1 MQEESPLGEGIV
13 VFEESWES
21 GAQILVVDDVVTNV
35 ELMRLQLTRAGYQVV
50 TAFNGEQALETI
62 KKTLPDLIL
71 LDVMMPG
78 MNGFEVCAKLK
89 EDPHTQ
95 LIPVV
100 LVTALHEVEDR
111 IKGIEAGADD
121 FISKPFNRVELLT
134 RVKSLLR
141 IRKLYR
147 QLEKSYQEIEAKNAI
162 LTEELRMARHVQQHL
177 LPAEFPN
184 MNKLAF
190 EVTYRPTIEI
200 GGDFYDFIPIS
211 HDQIGIFLSDVSG
224 HGVSAAMLTMVIST
238 MMRSITQEAHE
249 PGLVLDQLNRQFG
262 KMVEGELTG
271 TFVTAFSVVINQST
285 GRIQYANAGHP
296 SPLLL
301 RGDGDAVEKLDTEGF
316 PLGLFDTAQYE
327 SREID
332 IKPGDKL
339 VLYTDGIYDVVD
351 EQKEIFGLSRFV
363 ALVEELRHLPAK
375 EMAKEIIARISAFAQ
390 NAPQPDDICLMVI
403 EHLR

>member
-1 MQEESPLGEGIV
+1 M
-13 VFEESWES
+13 FEETWES
-21 GAQILVVDDVVTNV
+21 SAQILVVDDVVTNV
-35 ELMRLQLTRAGYQVV
+35 ELMRLQLTRAGYQVL
-50 TAFNGEQALETI
+50 TAFNGEQALESI
-62 KKTLPDLIL
+62 KRTLPDLIL

-78 MNGFEVCAKLK
+78 MNGFEVCGKLK

-147 QLEKSYQEIEAKNAI
+147 QLEKSYQEIESKNAI

-177 LPAEFPN
+177 LPTGYPSMER
-184 MNKLAF
+184 LAF

-200 GGDFYDFIPIS
+200 GGDFYDFITVNK
-211 HDQIGIFLSDVSG
+211 DEIGVFVSDVSG

-238 MMRSITQEAHE
+238 MMRSITQETHA
-249 PGLVLDQLNRQFG
+249 PGQVLDRLNLQFG

-271 TFVTAFSVVINQST
+271 TFVTAFSLLVNEAT
-285 GRIQYANAGHP
+285 GRVHYANAGHP

-301 RGDGDAVEKLDTEGF
+301 RADSDHVEKLDTDGF
-316 PLGLFDTAQYE
+316 PLGLFDTAEYE

-332 IKPGDKL
+332 IQPGDKL
-339 VLYTDGIYDVVD
+339 VLYTDGIYDVVN
-351 EQKEIFGLSRFV
+351 ERKECFGFSRFV
-363 ALVEELRHLPAK
+363 ALVNELRFLSAK
-375 EMAKEIIARISAFAQ
+375 KMAEAIMARISAFAQ
-390 NAPQPDDICLMVI
+390 QMPQPDDICLVVI

>member
-1 MQEESPLGEGIV
+1 M
-13 VFEESWES
+13 FEETWES
-21 GAQILVVDDVVTNV
+21 SAQILVVDDVVTNV
-35 ELMRLQLTRAGYQVV
+35 ELMRLQLTRAGYQVL
-50 TAFNGEQALETI
+50 TAFNGEQALESI
-62 KKTLPDLIL
+62 KRTLPDLIL

-147 QLEKSYQEIEAKNAI
+147 QLEKSYREIESKNAI

-177 LPAEFPN
+177 LPTGYPSMER
-184 MNKLAF
+184 LAF

-200 GGDFYDFIPIS
+200 GGDFYDFITVNK
-211 HDQIGIFLSDVSG
+211 DEVGVFVSDVSG

-238 MMRSITQEAHE
+238 MMRSITQETLA
-249 PGLVLDQLNRQFG
+249 PGQVLDRLNLQFG

-271 TFVTAFSVVINQST
+271 TFVTAFSLLVNEAT
-285 GRIQYANAGHP
+285 GRVHYANAGHP

-301 RGDGDAVEKLDTEGF
+301 RGDSDEVEKLDTDGF
-316 PLGLFDTAQYE
+316 PLGLFDTAEYE
-327 SREID
+327 SREVD
-332 IKPGDKL
+332 ILPGDKL
-339 VLYTDGIYDVVD
+339 VLYTDGIYDVVN
-351 EQKEIFGLSRFV
+351 ERKECFGFSRFV
-363 ALVEELRHLPAK
+363 ALVKELRYLPAK
-375 EMAKEIIARISAFAQ
+375 KMAEAIMARISAFAQ
-390 NAPQPDDICLMVI
+390 QMPQPDDICLVVI